1 MQSILPF
8 NIDEPYELHEFQLD
22 PYEDLGRLDKYIYHQ
37 QEKLLILDY
46 PVEEIIL
53 GYNFDYLR
61 VAEVTLDTKEINEG
75 TGNRIL
81 MKVVL
86 FDEGYKEFI

>member
-8 NIDEPYELHEFQLD
+8 EIDEKYELHEFQLS
-22 PYEDLGRLDKYIYHQ
+22 PYEDLGRLDKYSYLL
-37 QEKLLILDY
+37 QEQLLVLDY

-53 GYNFDYLR
+53 GYNFDFLR
-61 VAEVTLDTKEINEG
+61 VAEVTLDTKDINKG

-81 MKVVL
+81 MKIVL
-86 FDEGYKEFI
+86 YDECYEEFV